1 MEELKVFDIVKH
13 FKYETLTEE
22 QKKTVCILTVLYRWM
37 PYIRKPANIWSSTK
51 LCMMAVPMGSM
62 LSLIRYLPDQQR
74 CSFQKSTM
82 KNIQTSSKNTDSKN
96 FS

>member
-22 QKKTVCILTVLYRWM
+22 QKKPVCILTVLYRWM

-51 LCMMAVPMGSM
+51 HCMMAVLMGSM
-62 LSLIRYLPDQQR
+62 LSLIRY
-74 CSFQKSTM
+74 C
-82 KNIQTSSKNTDSKN
+82 QTSRDVLFRSGSRKIPKYQTEIQI
-96 FS
+96 